1 MHGMLLVQDLA
12 LIMASAAVAALLCQ
26 RLKQPVV
33 LGYILV
39 GVLIGPNTP
48 PFSFVSNEEEIKSLA
63 ELGVVLLMFSVGL
76 HFSFRRLRQV
86 GFTAVIAAV
95 VEMGGMFFLGEKLG
109 RAFGWSAMDS
119 IFLGAILSISSTT
132 IIAKVLESLGLL
144 REGFAKLIFG
154 ILIMEDI
161 LAIAMMG
168 VLTRLGTT
176 GEVDLASSGQGLL
189 KLLLFCV
196 AVAVV
201 GFLVLPRLVSIAG
214 KSRADEVLLI
224 MVLGMVFGVALWS
237 AKLGYSI
244 ALGSFLVGAV
254 LAEVKEVHRIG
265 RLIAP
270 VRDLFSAIFFTSSGM
285 LIRFDL
291 SSEAV
296 GQVALIASVLI
307 LGKIVWVTFG
317 SLLGGCDL
325 RTALRT
331 GMSLAQIGEFSF
343 ILAGLGMALGA
354 TGARLYSIAVL
365 VSAVTTM
372 TTPYLISW
380 SGPIADWV
388 EHRGPRWVTN
398 FWGWYRAGVHGLKS
412 TPPHRHHMARM
423 MVRRL
428 LGQLGLQMALITAPI
443 VGAAG
448 LWQTYR
454 NQLPEGFRMAW
465 WGAPLFWM
473 GGALLALPVV
483 VAWLRKYHALA
494 ILVSE
499 IAFPTYEGKKSAGA
513 ARSLATFFLC
523 GIGYTLL
530 GVYLIVIS
538 HSLLP
543 SGHLLFGLLVA
554 LAFLGLGIRRR
565 LIKIYSQGQASIQET
580 WEAMPDQGQIQL
592 PGSSQVRSYRVE
604 MASPLVGQSLQ
615 GTELRKRSGVVVVAM
630 ERVGG
635 NVVSPGPNEII
646 CGGDELFIFG
656 EEEQLKAV
664 EEYFKDQQ
672 VTLI

>member
-1 MHGMLLVQDLA
+1 MLLVQDLA

-26 RLKQPVV
+26 RFKQPVV

-95 VEMGGMFFLGEKLG
+95 VEMGAMFFLGERLG
-109 RAFGWSAMDS
+109 RAFGWSTMDS
-119 IFLGAILSISSTT
+119 IFLGAIISISSTT

-176 GEVDLASSGQGLL
+176 GQVDLASSGQGLL
-189 KLLLFCV
+189 KLILFCV

-265 RLIAP
+265 RLISP

-354 TGARLYSIAVL
+354 TGGRLYSIAVL

-372 TTPYLISW
+372 TTPYLIAW
-380 SGPIADWV
+380 SGPMADWV
-388 EHRGPRWVTN
+388 EQRGPRWFTN
-398 FWGWYRAGVHGLKS
+398 FWGWYRAGFHGLKS
-412 TPPHRHHMARM
+412 NPHDRDHRARM

-428 LGQLGLQMALITAPI
+428 LAQLGLQVALITAPI
-443 VGAAG
+443 LGAAG
-448 LWQTYR
+448 LWQAYR
-454 NQLPEGFRMAW
+454 NQLPEVFRMGW

-483 VAWLRKYHALA
+483 VAFLRKYHALA

-499 IAFPTYEGKKSAGA
+499 IAFPSNGAKERSGA

-523 GIGYTLL
+523 GLGYTLL

-543 SGHLLFGLLVA
+543 SGYLLFGLLGA

-580 WEAMPDQGQIQL
+580 WETIPDQGQIQL

-635 NVVSPGPNEII
+635 NVVSPGPNEMI

-656 EEEQLKAV
+656 EAEQLKAA